1 MGRYL
6 NPSFDTSLSEVSPEE
21 LSQLT
26 RIVAYTNASQN
37 TVRNLTCVTAPC
49 SFGKTQLAQRLSA
62 YYSRGSSQKNPFS
75 SFKITRE
82 ISQFLQSRCL
92 TAKTFADFL
101 HQRDI
106 LFWNMRD
113 FVTKFADQALPH
125 LQEALC
131 HDLRCGFSLKGAITQ
146 KPTVADLLAA
156 VDLPPDHRFF
166 IIIDDWDAPFLLL
179 PEATT
184 FHKDYLTLLRSLFS
198 TSLNWQVIAG
208 AYLTGTLPLRHC
220 GAFPYLADFQEF
232 SFWGNGGTSSYF
244 YSTVPYDN
252 AVPKS
257 FPLLTRSLAHCS
269 DEAVDVLQTLING
282 RSALLDRTRLPIN
295 FMEERVH
302 AQFMLSLLVDLGWL
316 SFDPA
321 TDRVSFTNE
330 SSRQTLLKLLKTVCP
345 NPMPITI
352 SAEDSQ

>member
-184 FHKDYLTLLRSLFS
+184 FHKDYLTLLRSLF
-198 TSLNWQVIAG
+198 
-208 AYLTGTLPLRHC
+208 
-220 GAFPYLADFQEF
+220 FPYLADFQEF

-282 RSALLDRTRLPIN
+282 RSALLDRTLLPIN